1 MCACTDLGSK
11 HISSFKAVCA
21 LSRNEETSTKLLFD
35 LCKSSNGS
43 VSVEHWSVKTSKLM
57 LKERTLCESFLRYR
71 LRRVEDGLALR
82 KEQLAQNASAKKQV
96 NI

>member
-1 MCACTDLGSK
+1 
-11 HISSFKAVCA
+11 
-21 LSRNEETSTKLLFD
+21 
-35 LCKSSNGS
+35 
-43 VSVEHWSVKTSKLM
+43 M